1 MPAILNEY
9 VHPVAL
15 PTNCASTGTMCSVH
29 GWGNTMSS
37 NDGTRLQGN
46 RLKMKNPFLVISLIS
61 IDKSRWIYQLLLNH
75 IVMILR
81 ELFTT
86 NSICSG
92 FLEGGKDSCDGDQGG
107 PLVCNGQ
114 VQGIVSWGHGCAEPM
129 KPHMYTRV
137 CEYIDWI
144 EKIIKWN

>member
-46 RLKMKNPFLVISLIS
+46 RLKMKNLFLVISLIS
-61 IDKSRWIYQLLLNH
+61 IDQSRWIYQLLMNH
-75 IVMILR
+75 IVMMLTENCSQRIQFVLASLKV
-81 ELFTT
+81 EKTHAMETKVDHLFAMVK
-86 NSICSG
+86 C
-92 FLEGGKDSCDGDQGG
+92 
-107 PLVCNGQ
+107 
-114 VQGIVSWGHGCAEPM
+114 
-129 KPHMYTRV
+129 RV
-137 CEYIDWI
+137 LLAWAMVVPSQ
-144 EKIIKWN
+144 

>member
-1 MPAILNEY
+1 MVEFEKPLRSNFIYFNRSKSLD
-9 VHPVAL
+9 L
-15 PTNCASTGTMCSVH
+15 P
-29 GWGNTMSS
+29 
-37 NDGTRLQGN
+37 
-46 RLKMKNPFLVISLIS
+46 I
-61 IDKSRWIYQLLLNH
+61 IDESYCDDAYG
-75 IVMILR
+75 

-92 FLEGGKDSCDGDQGG
+92 FLEGGKDSCDGDEGG